1 MSIYKFSL
9 HDYHAIK
16 NAVICIDGITVL
28 SGENGCGKSTLSK
41 WLYYMV
47 NGAGNF
53 DIYIYKSFISTIQNK
68 LNHLN
73 VVAHDITRSKDN
85 DIEALILEG
94 KRKLKRLSN
103 DTNQDNIDNT
113 IQIYEAILDDF
124 VQALSDYFKHSP
136 SPVAVD
142 RILRFLNIG
151 INENEDTDTA
161 LNKYFISQRTQL
173 NEHVDQYLND
183 KIERKESQFFTLLR
197 SNYRITDK
205 KPANIQLEEDGVKLL
220 RRDKVGTLY
229 NLSRAIYIDTP
240 MAILDEPIFDKEYWN
255 TLVDLM
261 MNPSKDIHLSNEE
274 RKLMFQITR
283 LIKGKVEVNK
293 DIPHYPELHYLREDD
308 GLDIKLTDVATG
320 YKSFAYLLRLLANG
334 YLNSSTLLL
343 IDEPE
348 AHLHPQFI
356 VEFARLLVLLN
367 KRLGVKIMIAS
378 HNPDMV
384 AAIKSIAQKEDVMD
398 TTRFYI
404 AECSDKAYTYTY
416 RNLGNDIEDIFKSFN
431 IAYERIDQYG
441 SSCF

>member
-16 NAVICIDGITVL
+16 NAVISIDGITVL

-47 NGAGNF
+47 NGAENF
-53 DIYIYKSFISTIQNK
+53 DIYIYKSFINTIQNK

-85 DIEALILEG
+85 DIEALIYEG

-103 DTNQDNIDNT
+103 DTNQDNIDNA
-113 IQIYEAILDDF
+113 IQIYETILDDF
-124 VQALSDYFKHSP
+124 VQALSDYFKHTP

-151 INENEDTDTA
+151 INENEDTDIT
-161 LNKYFISQRTQL
+161 LNKYFISQRAWL
-173 NEHVDQYLND
+173 NEYVDQYLNE

-205 KPANIQLEEDGVKLL
+205 KPANIQLEEDSVKLL
-220 RRDKVGTLY
+220 RKDKVGTLY

-255 TLVDLM
+255 TLADLM
-261 MNPSKDIHLSNEE
+261 MNPSKDTHLSNEE

-293 DIPHYPELHYLREDD
+293 DIPNYPELHYLREDD

-441 SSCF
+441 SSSF